1 MLVRIRKCIATDLPA
16 LGGEFADYPE
26 RKEMKYKALT
36 VSREYGSGGAEIA
49 GLIAKELDWRLLDK
63 DLITEISRKEQVPAS
78 EVAAFD
84 EKVDPWIHRITRV
97 VWGLGAD
104 GISAVAPV
112 EMFDAEKAAT
122 LARRIIEEAYNIG
135 KCVIVGRGAQC
146 ILRERNDVFHAFIY
160 ARRADRVRRIQT
172 RVNPGTDVDALIR
185 SMDAQRVE
193 YVRLHYKENWLNP
206 YLYDIMI
213 DSKNQSEKAARLII
227 SAMHMASAES

>member
-1 MLVRIRKCIATDLPA
+1 M
-16 LGGEFADYPE
+16 DY
-26 RKEMKYKALT
+26 RVLT
-36 VSREYGSGGAEIA
+36 VSREYGSGGAEVA
-49 GLIAKELDWRLLDK
+49 SLIAQELGWRLLDRE
-63 DLITEISRKEQVPAS
+63 LITEISNKERVPAS

-112 EMFDAEKAAT
+112 EMFDAQKAASM
-122 LARRIIEEAYNIG
+122 AKRIILEAYNIG
-135 KCVIVGRGAQC
+135 KCIIVGRGAQC
-146 ILRERNDVFHAFIY
+146 ILRDKKDVFHAFVY
-160 ARRADRVRRIQT
+160 ARWADRVRKIKS
-172 RVNPGTDVDALIR
+172 RVEPGTDTEALIR

-193 YVRLHYKENWLNP
+193 YIRLHFKENWLNP

-227 SAMHMASAES
+227 SAMEMGVQKA